1 MAKRSHCDGFLHCIC
16 LLAACLPSL
25 SITFPVSGQQ
35 ISDAAKADPLQAIH
49 RLLDAGQ
56 FVETEKA
63 LRSYLDQHLTS
74 ADADFLLGYTLF
86 REGRPKDS
94 LAAFT
99 EGARFRRPGASDLKI
114 IAADYVVLGD
124 FADAD
129 KWLTLVT
136 NETPEDAEAWY
147 LLGRTKYNE
156 NRFEEAIQCFERTL
170 TLRPGDVKAE
180 NNLGLSYQGINY
192 LDEAKTAF
200 ENSIAWQKDSP
211 AKDAQPYLNMGILL
225 SDQNQLSQALP
236 YLQRAAAIAPRNPKV
251 LEQLGRVYDQLKMP
265 DEAAHELEQAIALA
279 PDVAALHFRLGQVY
293 RHQGRQQQAQ
303 QQFDICARLNSS
315 HSSAET
321 PNPAGQN

>member
-1 MAKRSHCDGFLHCIC
+1 MAKQSHCDGFLHCIC

-25 SITFPVSGQQ
+25 AITFPVSGQQ

-56 FVETEKA
+56 FVEAEKA

-99 EGARFRRPGASDLKI
+99 EGARFRHPRASDLKI
-114 IAADYVVLGD
+114 VAADYVVLGD

-180 NNLGLSYQGINY
+180 NNLGLSYQGLNY
-192 LDEAKTAF
+192 LDEAKTALRTRLHGRR
-200 ENSIAWQKDSP
+200 IRRQKT
-211 AKDAQPYLNMGILL
+211 
-225 SDQNQLSQALP
+225 
-236 YLQRAAAIAPRNPKV
+236 R
-251 LEQLGRVYDQLKMP
+251 
-265 DEAAHELEQAIALA
+265 
-279 PDVAALHFRLGQVY
+279 
-293 RHQGRQQQAQ
+293 
-303 QQFDICARLNSS
+303 S
-315 HSSAET
+315 HI
-321 PNPAGQN
+321 